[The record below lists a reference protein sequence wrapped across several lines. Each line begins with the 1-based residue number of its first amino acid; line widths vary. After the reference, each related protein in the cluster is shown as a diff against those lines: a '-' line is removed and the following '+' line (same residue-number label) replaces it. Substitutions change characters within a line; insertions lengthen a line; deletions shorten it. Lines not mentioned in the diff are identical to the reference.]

1 MYCTYIRYV
10 CSCYAGDSSPARE
23 MYAVV
28 CMINLWEEKLSAE
41 EHIEIVPPGFD
52 PLSTRVSGTYCTS
65 RGEKQHY
72 ADGNRV
78 GIR

>member
-1 MYCTYIRYV
+1 MYVHAMLVTALQHGRCT
-10 CSCYAGDSSPARE
+10 
-23 MYAVV
+23 V